1 MKNTESDFKTLRI
14 LFWTAPFFAGLYYEG
29 LCAIYSVALLLWLVL
44 YGRKNPI
51 TYRRNASTAAV
62 VALLAGY
69 IITPLWAADHGL
81 SLWGI
86 AKILPLALFSV
97 CLMQC
102 SIQQRNTLLRDL
114 PVLGS
119 IMVLTS
125 CILRYIPALTDFFII
140 NGRLG
145 GFFQYP
151 NTFASFLL
159 MGMVVVFFDM
169 QKRLPVRIV
178 EILVLAF
185 GFIQT
190 GSRAAVLIAVPVLLV
205 CALCQKNKKPTA
217 LLLGSLALSI
227 AVGILTAKAGNSSA
241 TDHLTEMSANASTFL
256 GRLLYW
262 RDALPVC
269 LKHPFGLGY
278 LGYYFMQGSFQSGV
292 YSVRWVHNDLLQ
304 ILLDVGW
311 IPTVLCVVA
320 AWKAIRCKC
329 HSAMQ
334 KMVLVA
340 CLAHALCDFD
350 LEYIFMFM
358 IVLLTLDWESGRA
371 VALKTPGVGVGV
383 AVLLTAFSVWVGATS
398 ALTVLHQDT
407 AAVRIY
413 PWNTFSQMRLLTEDT
428 DANMLVERSARI
440 IRQNRYSAVAWN
452 AQALVAWQRGDISEM
467 VYAKR
472 KAISCNKYDIAEY
485 TDYID
490 KLLDGA
496 DRYERAG
503 QHENAQ
509 LCIEEAK
516 KVPQYLSDT
525 QGETS
530 ALAWKIADVPQLE
543 LPQEYINKLALL
555 KE

>member
-1 MKNTESDFKTLRI
+1 M
-14 LFWTAPFFAGLYYEG
+14 
-29 LCAIYSVALLLWLVL
+29 
-44 YGRKNPI
+44 
-51 TYRRNASTAAV
+51 
-62 VALLAGY
+62 
-69 IITPLWAADHGL
+69 
-81 SLWGI
+81 
-86 AKILPLALFSV
+86 
-97 CLMQC
+97 
-102 SIQQRNTLLRDL
+102 LRDL

-185 GFIQT
+185 GFIQA

-227 AVGILTAKAGNSSA
+227 AAGILTAKAGNSSA

-358 IVLLTLDWESGRA
+358 IVLLTLDWEDGKSA
-371 VALKTPGVGVGV
+371 ELKMAGVGAKV
-383 AVLLTAFSVWVGATS
+383 ASLLTAFSLWIGIAS
-398 ALTVLHQDT
+398 AMTTLHLDT

-428 DANMLVERSARI
+428 DAHILPHRPT
-440 IRQNRYSAVAWN
+440 
-452 AQALVAWQRGDISEM
+452 
-467 VYAKR
+467 
-472 KAISCNKYDIAEY
+472 SC
-485 TDYID
+485 
-490 KLLDGA
+490 
-496 DRYERAG
+496 
-503 QHENAQ
+503 
-509 LCIEEAK
+509 
-516 KVPQYLSDT
+516 
-525 QGETS
+525 
-530 ALAWKIADVPQLE
+530 
-543 LPQEYINKLALL
+543 
-555 KE
+555 

>member
-1 MKNTESDFKTLRI
+1 MKTKGSGFKILRV
-14 LFWTAPFFAGLYYEG
+14 LFWAAPFSAGLYYEG

-44 YGRKNPI
+44 YSKKEQI
-51 TYRRNASTAAV
+51 IYRRNASTAAI
-62 VALLAGY
+62 VALFAGY
-69 IITPLWAADHGL
+69 LITPLWAVDHGL

-86 AKILPLALFSV
+86 AKILPLALFAV

-102 SIQQRNTLLRDL
+102 SIQQRNTLLCDL

-119 IMVLTS
+119 IMVLAS
-125 CILRYIPALTDFFII
+125 CILRFIPALTDFFII

-159 MGMVVVFFDM
+159 VGMVVVFFDK
-169 QKRLPVRIV
+169 QKRLIVRMG
-178 EILVLAF
+178 ESTILALGSMQA
-185 GFIQT
+185 
-190 GSRAAVLIAVPVLLV
+190 GSRAVVLISIPVVLV
-205 CALCQKNKKPTA
+205 SILCQKEKRPAA
-217 LLLGSLALSI
+217 LLLGSLALGI
-227 AVGILTAKAGNSSA
+227 AAGILAAKAGNSSA
-241 TDHLTEMSANASTFL
+241 ADHLTEMSANASTFL

-292 YSVRWVHNDLLQ
+292 YSVRWAHNDLLQ

-320 AWKAIRCKC
+320 AWKAVRCKC
-329 HSAMQ
+329 NSAMQ
-334 KMVLVA
+334 KMALVA

-350 LEYIFMFM
+350 LEYISMFM

-383 AVLLTAFSVWVGATS
+383 AVLLAAFSAWIGTTS
-398 ALTVLHQDT
+398 ALTVLHRDT

-413 PWNTFSQMRLLTEDT
+413 PWNTFSQIRLLTEDT
-428 DANMLVERSARI
+428 DANALAERSAQI

-472 KAISCNKYDIAEY
+472 KAMSCNKYDIAEY

-496 DRYERAG
+496 ARYERAG
-503 QHENAQ
+503 QHENAL
-509 LCIEEAK
+509 LCMEEAK
-516 KVPQYLSDT
+516 QVPQYLSDT
-525 QGETS
+525 RSRTS

-543 LPQEYINKLALL
+543 LPQEYIDRLAAL
-555 KE
+555 KG

>member
-1 MKNTESDFKTLRI
+1 MKNTESSFKILRT
-14 LFWTAPFFAGLYYEG
+14 LFWAAPFSAGLYYEG
-29 LCAIYSVALLLWLVL
+29 LCAIYSAALLLWLVL
-44 YGRKNPI
+44 YGRRAPI
-51 TYRRNASTAAV
+51 IYRRNASTAAIA
-62 VALLAGY
+62 ALFAGY
-69 IITPLWAADHGL
+69 LITPLWAIDHGL

-86 AKILPLALFSV
+86 AKILPLALFAV

-102 SIQQRNTLLRDL
+102 SIQQRNTLLCDL
-114 PVLGS
+114 PILGS
-119 IMVLTS
+119 IMVLAS
-125 CILRYIPALTDFFII
+125 CIFRGIPALTDFFVI

-159 MGMVVVFFDM
+159 VGMVVVFFDKR
-169 QKRLPVRIV
+169 KRLIVRMG
-178 EILVLAF
+178 ESAILAL
-185 GFIQT
+185 GFMQA
-190 GSRAAVLIAVPVLLV
+190 GSRAALLIFIPVVLVSI
-205 CALCQKNKKPTA
+205 LCQKDKKPAA
-217 LLLGSLALSI
+217 LLLGSLALGI
-227 AVGILTAKAGNSSA
+227 AAGILAAKAWNSSA

-304 ILLDVGW
+304 LLLDVGW

-320 AWKAIRCKC
+320 AWKAVRCKC
-329 HSAMQ
+329 NSAMQ
-334 KMVLVA
+334 KIVLVA

-350 LEYIFMFM
+350 LEYISMFM
-358 IVLLTLDWESGRA
+358 IVFLTLDWESGMA
-371 VALKTPGVGVGV
+371 VEVKMPGVGIGV
-383 AVLLTAFSVWVGATS
+383 VSLLTAFSVWIGATS
-398 ALTVLHQDT
+398 AMTVLHRDA

-428 DANMLVERSARI
+428 DANMLAERSAGI

-472 KAISCNKYDIAEY
+472 KAISCNKYDITEY

-490 KLLDGA
+490 KLIDGA

-503 QHENAQ
+503 QHENAL
-509 LCIEEAK
+509 LCMEEAK
-516 KVPQYLSDT
+516 QVPQYLSDT
-525 QGETS
+525 RSRTS

-543 LPQEYINKLALL
+543 LPQEYIDRLAAL
-555 KE
+555 KG

>member
-1 MKNTESDFKTLRI
+1 MKTKGSGFKILRV
-14 LFWTAPFFAGLYYEG
+14 LFWAAPFSAGLYYEG

-44 YGRKNPI
+44 YSKKEQI
-51 TYRRNASTAAV
+51 IYRRNASTAV
-62 VALLAGY
+62 IVALFVGY
-69 IITPLWAADHGL
+69 LITPLWAVDHGL

-86 AKILPLALFSV
+86 AKILPLVLFAV

-102 SIQQRNTLLRDL
+102 SIQQRTALLCDL

-119 IMVLTS
+119 IMVLAS
-125 CILRYIPALTDFFII
+125 YILRFIPALTDFFVI
-140 NGRLG
+140 NGRSG

-159 MGMVVVFFDM
+159 VGMVVVFFDK
-169 QKRLPVRIV
+169 QKRLIVRMG
-178 EILVLAF
+178 ESTILALGSMQA
-185 GFIQT
+185 
-190 GSRAAVLIAVPVLLV
+190 GSRAVVLISIPVVLV
-205 CALCQKNKKPTA
+205 SVLCQKEKRPAA
-217 LLLGSLALSI
+217 LLLGSLALGI
-227 AVGILTAKAGNSSA
+227 AAGILAAKAGNSSA
-241 TDHLTEMSANASTFL
+241 ADHLTEMSANASTFL

-304 ILLDVGW
+304 VLLDVGW

-320 AWKAIRCKC
+320 AWKAVRCKC
-329 HSAMQ
+329 NSAMQ
-334 KMVLVA
+334 KMALVA

-350 LEYIFMFM
+350 LEYISMFM
-358 IVLLTLDWESGRA
+358 IMLLTLDWESGRA

-383 AVLLTAFSVWVGATS
+383 AVLLAAFSVWVGATS
-398 ALTVLHQDT
+398 ALTVLHRDT
-407 AAVRIY
+407 AAVRVY
-413 PWNTFSQMRLLTEDT
+413 PWNTFSQIRLLTEDT
-428 DANMLVERSARI
+428 DANALAERSAQI

-472 KAISCNKYDIAEY
+472 KAMSCNKYDIAEY

-503 QHENAQ
+503 QHENAL
-509 LCIEEAK
+509 LCMEEAK
-516 KVPQYLSDT
+516 QVPQYLSDT
-525 QGETS
+525 RSGTS

-543 LPQEYINKLALL
+543 LPQEYLDRLAAL
-555 KE
+555 KG